1 MSFFK
6 CFCKK
11 HALICCDQRFFS
23 SASVLSLYE
32 NVFYTWR
39 LSLETQPSNVGLAS
53 ELGKPKRSSSVTGLF
68 CLGLEQFRKYLSTL
82 DFSKKRRESPHPC
95 HSNSGLVSDFNAKSF
110 FGSRQK
116 TFMQA
121 TFSPAV
127 FPLVTECR
135 FLDGKG
141 CPQS

>member
-1 MSFFK
+1 MLLQETRLEVLHQ
-6 CFCKK
+6 CFLTFQTLA
-11 HALICCDQRFFS
+11 H
-23 SASVLSLYE
+23 SVLSLYE

-39 LSLETQPSNVGLAS
+39 LWLETQPSNVGLAS

-68 CLGLEQFRKYLSTL
+68 CLGLEQLRKYLSTL
-82 DFSKKRRESPHPC
+82 DFSKKRREPPTLC

-110 FGSRQK
+110 FGSRQQ

-135 FLDGKG
+135 FLDAKG
-141 CPQS
+141 CSQS